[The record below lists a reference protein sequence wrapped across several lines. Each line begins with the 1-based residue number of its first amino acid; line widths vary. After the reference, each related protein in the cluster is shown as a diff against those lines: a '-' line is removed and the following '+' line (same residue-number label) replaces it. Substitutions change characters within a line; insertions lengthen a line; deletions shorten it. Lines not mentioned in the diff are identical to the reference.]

1 MSWKTKIALSIMMFL
16 LYCIWGSWY
25 GQMSKYL
32 SNQLEASG
40 VQVGNAYAMFSIAMI
55 ASPFLVGLLADRY
68 IAAQRLLGIL
78 SLMGA
83 AILFWLINI
92 EEPSTFIWVLLLY
105 CLTFTPAISL
115 TTSIAM
121 RQMANPEIEF
131 PPIRVFGT
139 IAWIVIVNV
148 VGWYGWG
155 DKATIFQL
163 ALLLSVVLGVFSFFL
178 PHTPPGKSKEPFS
191 YAQLIGKDAFVL
203 FKSKSFSLF
212 FISSVLICIPLAFYY
227 TWANPSLT
235 DAYILAFPSI
245 NADSFAIENKMSLG
259 QVSEIV
265 FLLMLPFAY
274 RKWGLKNIFIIGL
287 LAWVIR
293 FLFFGYG
300 TADNTPWMLYL
311 AILLHGVCYDFFFV
325 SGQIY
330 IDKKAGTAIK
340 AQAQGLITLATYG
353 IGMLL
358 GNLIAGYVKDMNTLS
373 NVTNWTNVWLVPAGI
388 ASLVLLLF
396 MFFFQTGKNLI
407 LISKTSFT
415 LC

>member
-163 ALLLSVVLGVFSFFL
+163 ALLLSLVLGVFSFFL

-235 DAYILAFPSI
+235 DAYMLAVPSI

-396 MFFFQTGKNLI
+396 MFFFKQEKI
-407 LISKTSFT
+407 
-415 LC
+415 